1 MFWGNKKCKQ
11 PVGCFVSCDLIE
23 TEAPM
28 SSALVYVRACYP
40 LMIPDET
47 CTVVTPVQAR
57 GICFIGKK
65 MLSLSLE
72 M

>member
-1 MFWGNKKCKQ
+1 
-11 PVGCFVSCDLIE
+11 
-23 TEAPM
+23 M

-47 CTVVTPVQAR
+47 CTAITPVQAR

-72 M
+72 V